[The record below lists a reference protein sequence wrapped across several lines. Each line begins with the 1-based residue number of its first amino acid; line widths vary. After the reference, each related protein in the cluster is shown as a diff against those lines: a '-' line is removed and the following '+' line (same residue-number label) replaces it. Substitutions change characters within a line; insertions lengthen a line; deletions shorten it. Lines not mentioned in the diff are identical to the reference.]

1 MNIAIIGAGSV
12 GQALGTAFTRVGH
25 TVTFG
30 VRRPDSEESKALP
43 GAATTVQ
50 EAVNAAGVV
59 VVALP
64 WPATQS
70 VLEGLTGWE
79 GKILLDATNPIKEG
93 LAGLEEG
100 ASGGEKVAGWA
111 KGARVVKIF
120 NTTGYAN
127 MADTTY
133 ANGKPVMFYASDDA
147 EAKKT
152 AGDLAS
158 AIGFEAVDAGSL
170 KNSALL
176 ESAAMLWIWLAVFG
190 KQGRDF
196 AYGLL
201 RR

>member
-1 MNIAIIGAGSV
+1 MNIAIIGADSV

-30 VRRPDSEESKALP
+30 VRRPDSAEAKALP
-43 GAATTVQ
+43 GAAVSIE
-50 EAVNAAGVV
+50 EAVKAAGVV

-64 WPATQS
+64 WPATQG
-70 VLEGLTGWE
+70 VLEGLTEWE
-79 GKILLDATNPIKEG
+79 GKILLDATNPIQER

-127 MADTTY
+127 MSDTTY
-133 ANGKPVMFYASDDA
+133 ANGKPVMFYAGDDA
-147 EAKKT
+147 AAKQT
-152 AGDLAS
+152 AGELAT
-158 AIGFEAVDAGSL
+158 AIGFEAIDAGPL
-170 KNSALL
+170 KNAALL

-196 AYGLL
+196 AYALL